1 MTTNGAGAL
10 SWTNVD
16 SLVLGNTNQTLRH
29 NGTTWIATSN
39 VTNDGNTLT
48 TTKDAKM
55 NGLTVG
61 KGAITA
67 AGGNAFNTAVGVDAL
82 RSNTTGQH
90 NTALGYQT
98 LALNGIG
105 EKNTASGYRA
115 LNKNRSG
122 NSNTASGFEAL
133 TSNETGSSN
142 TGIGN
147 RSLYTNTSGNRNT
160 AIGDSALFSN
170 TTGSNNVAIG
180 DSALFG
186 NTTASNNTAIGFNT
200 SISMPSFSNVT
211 VIGSGARAT
220 AAGQVMLGNTTVTAI
235 GGYQP
240 WSDFSDGRF
249 KKNVEEKVI
258 GLDFIMA
265 LRPVTYNLD
274 LNALANFRETPNS
287 MRSEQEE
294 RKAEQVLKTGFIA
307 QEVELVAKKLGYDFS
322 GVYAPQNE
330 KDNYALRYSV
340 FVVPLV
346 KAMQEQ
352 QELIKKLQ
360 ERIVVLENK

>member
-1 MTTNGAGAL
+1 M
-10 SWTNVD
+10 
-16 SLVLGNTNQTLRH
+16 
-29 NGTTWIATSN
+29 
-39 VTNDGNTLT
+39 
-48 TTKDAKM
+48 
-55 NGLTVG
+55 
-61 KGAITA
+61 
-67 AGGNAFNTAVGVDAL
+67 
-82 RSNTTGQH
+82 
-90 NTALGYQT
+90 
-98 LALNGIG
+98 
-105 EKNTASGYRA
+105 
-115 LNKNRSG
+115 
-122 NSNTASGFEAL
+122 
-133 TSNETGSSN
+133 
-142 TGIGN
+142 
-147 RSLYTNTSGNRNT
+147 YTNTSGNRNT